1 MKQEIISEYIRQTL
15 EKNES
20 PASVYLFCK
29 GIGMEEKEFYNH
41 FSSLEALEEG
51 IFNEWFMAVKEKV
64 VSSEVYPEYG
74 AREKLLA
81 FFFAWFE
88 TLKEHRS
95 YVYFLY
101 QKHQSKFPNP
111 KQLGFLNGMKRNFVE
126 WAQQLMNEGMNAK
139 EIEERKFISNKYGEV
154 AWINLLFVSDFW
166 LKDKSPGFEK
176 TDEAI
181 ERSVNLA
188 FDLMAK
194 SPLDSMLEFGK
205 FLFQNR

>member
-29 GIGMEEKEFYNH
+29 AIGMEEKEFYNH
-41 FSSLEALEEG
+41 YSSLEALEEG
-51 IFNEWFMAVKEKV
+51 IFNEWFLAVKEKV

-95 YVYFLY
+95 YVNFLY

-139 EIEERKFISNKYGEV
+139 EIEERKYISNKYGEV
-154 AWINLLFVSDFW
+154 AWVNLLFVSDFW